1 MRAPLTPG
9 KIRRIQSLADDKG
22 RFKILAVDHR
32 DSMRMMIDPDA
43 PAAVPAS
50 TLTDIKLSVVG
61 GAGTMP
67 SGVLLDPVYSAAQ
80 AIVSQALPGQVG
92 FLCALEEQGYEGSSS
107 ARRTTLLADWSVEKA
122 VRLGASGIK
131 LLIFYHPDAG
141 AATVRQDELVAAVA
155 ENCRKYDIPLFL
167 EPLGYPLDPA
177 IKADSAEYARDRSRV
192 TIETARRL
200 GALGPDVLKLPFPVD
215 ARYEPSEEVWRQA
228 AEELAAACPTPWA
241 LLSFGDPFDVFK
253 AQLEVACRAGC
264 SGFMAG
270 RAVWR
275 EVITAAENERA
286 HVVEEVVLPRFRAL
300 CDVAERHAKPWF
312 ADRALPSVDD
322 TSYRSC

>member
-1 MRAPLTPG
+1 MSATLTPG

-32 DSMRMMIDPDA
+32 DSMRVLIDPDA
-43 PAAVPAS
+43 PAAVPPS
-50 TLTDIKLSVVG
+50 TLTDIKLSVVRG
-61 GAGTMP
+61 TGTMP
-67 SGVLLDPVYSAAQ
+67 SGILLDPVYSAAQ
-80 AIVSQALPGQVG
+80 AIVSQTLPGRIG
-92 FLCALEEQGYEGSSS
+92 FLCALEEQGYEGSPH
-107 ARRTTLLADWSVEKA
+107 ARQTSLLNDWSVEKA

-141 AATVRQDELVAAVA
+141 AATLRQDELVTTVV
-155 ENCRKYDIPLFL
+155 EDCRKHDIPLFL
-167 EPLGYPLDPA
+167 EPLGYPLDRG
-177 IKADSAEYARDRSRV
+177 IKVDSVEYARDRPYV

-215 ARYEPSEEVWRQA
+215 ARYEPSEEVWRQT
-228 AEELAAACPTPWA
+228 AETLAAACPVPWA
-241 LLSFGDPFDVFK
+241 LLSFGDPFDVFT

-275 EVITAAENERA
+275 EVIAAAENHRA
-286 HVVEEVVLPRFRAL
+286 RVVDEVVLPRFRAL
-300 CDVAERHAKPWF
+300 CDVAERHAKPWL
-312 ADRALPSVDD
+312 AGRALPPIDD
-322 TSYRSC
+322 ASYRSY

>member
-1 MRAPLTPG
+1 MSALLTPG

-32 DSMRMMIDPDA
+32 DSMRIMIDPDA
-43 PAAVPAS
+43 PAAVPVSA
-50 TLTDIKLSVVG
+50 LTDIKLSVVSG
-61 GAGTMP
+61 VRTIP

-92 FLCALEEQGYEGSSS
+92 FLCALEQQGYEGSPY
-107 ARRTTLLADWSVEKA
+107 ARQTTLLTDWSVEKA
-122 VRLGASGIK
+122 LRLGASGIK

-141 AATVRQDELVAAVA
+141 AATVRGDELVVSVV
-155 ENCRKYDIPLFL
+155 EDCRKYDIPLFL

-177 IKADSAEYARDRSRV
+177 IKVDSAEYAQGRPHI
-192 TIETARRL
+192 TIETAKRL
-200 GALGPDVLKLPFPVD
+200 GALGPDVLKLQFPVD
-215 ARYEPSEEVWRQA
+215 ARHEPSEAVWRQT
-228 AEELAAACPTPWA
+228 AEELAAACQTPWV

-270 RAVWR
+270 RSVWR
-275 EVITAAENERA
+275 EVITAAQSERTQ
-286 HVVEEVVLPRFRAL
+286 VIEEVVLPRFRAL
-300 CDVAERHAKPWF
+300 CDVVEQHAKPWF
-312 ADRALPSVDD
+312 ADQELPSVDD
-322 TSYRSC
+322 TSYRSY

>member
-1 MRAPLTPG
+1 MSAPLTPG

-22 RFKILAVDHR
+22 RFKILALDHR
-32 DSMRMMIDPDA
+32 DSMRVLIDPDA
-43 PAAVPAS
+43 PAAVPSS
-50 TLTDIKLSVVG
+50 TLTDIKLSILQ

-67 SGVLLDPVYSAAQ
+67 SGILIDPVYGAAQ
-80 AIVSQALPGQVG
+80 AIVSQTLSGRIG
-92 FLCALEEQGYEGSSS
+92 FLCSLEEQGYEGSPH
-107 ARRTTLLADWSVEKA
+107 ARRTSLLSDWSVEKA

-141 AATVRQDELVAAVA
+141 AATVRQDELVTAVV
-155 ENCRKYDIPLFL
+155 EDCRQHDIPLFL

-177 IKADSAEYARDRSRV
+177 IKADSAEYARDRPYV

-215 ARYEPSEEVWRQA
+215 AGYEPSEEVWRQT
-228 AEELAAACPTPWA
+228 AEKLGAACPVPWA

-275 EVITAAENERA
+275 EVIAAENERA
-286 HVVEEVVLPRFRAL
+286 RVVDEVVVPRFQAL

-312 ADRALPSVDD
+312 AGRAFPSIDD
-322 TSYRSC
+322 ASYRSY